1 MDFWQWILGYFVL
14 EWMENDKESDEN
26 ERYNILDDT

>member
-14 EWMENDKESDEN
+14 EWIRNDKESDEN
-26 ERYNILDDT
+26 E